1 MKKLLLFGFLN
12 LILSFNQANAQ
23 DWRNYLDHTNFKKY
37 QEANEKLL
45 PPAQSDI
52 RVVFMGNSI
61 TEAWPVIRPG
71 FFKKSNYVGR
81 GISGQTTPQMLLRF
95 RKDVINLQPRV
106 VVLLAGINDIAGN
119 TGYTPIE
126 LIAENIMSMTELA
139 EQNNIKVVLCAVL
152 PAIDFPW
159 NTGLEPVNKIIKL
172 NKIIKA
178 YAAQNDI
185 PYVDY
190 HTAMKDDKNGLKVPE
205 YTTADDLVHPN
216 EAGYIVMEKLVQP
229 AIDQALAASTL
240 SVVSFFTDHMVLQQ
254 NENVAIWG
262 SALSGNQVDVNGSWG
277 KSATTTTD
285 ENGNWKLTLITP
297 KAGGPYQINITSTN
311 SIIQVKDVMIGE
323 VWLASGQS
331 NMSMPLK
338 GWPPNDPI
346 KNSKEEILN
355 ANYSN
360 IRMFNVAN
368 RYSLDEENTFD
379 GDWNICNPE
388 NAPDFSATAYF
399 FARRLHQELNIP
411 IGIIHSSW
419 GGTPAEA
426 WTSKKEINKLGDFED
441 VMKDM
446 EDPDRK
452 RLAID
457 WYSKWNNQ
465 PVPKEYDGYDHI
477 DLGDLSLAQPEYN
490 DENWPTMVLP
500 ERIDLYDDQDLDGV
514 FWFRKT
520 VNLSDI
526 STDFNFTMGPVD
538 DIDAVFFNGKKIGG
552 TVNNYFDNRNYL
564 IPKSLLSKGENTLA
578 IRIIDLGGPG
588 NIQNDIKLTN
598 IKGQSISLK
607 GDWKYQF
614 TAELFNGKIYT
625 FDEGKFDLSK
635 RPRIINPSPYS
646 TPSCLYNA
654 MIHPLVPFNFKG
666 AIWYQGESNVGRA
679 EQYKRLFPI
688 MINDWRTQWNANF
701 PFYFVQIAP
710 YKYNSSDDPNLD
722 QSQKLRDAQRHT
734 LSVDKTGMVVTLD
747 IGNNTNIHPANKQ
760 AVGSRLADLALAN
773 DYGKKIVASGP
784 LYKSHTIKRKKIILE
799 FNSIGS
805 GLLNRNS
812 KLLGF
817 EIAGSDK
824 VFVPANAKIVGN
836 KISVCAKEI
845 SKPKYVRY
853 AWRDTSEASFFNKE
867 GLPAASFTTEK

>member
-311 SIIQVKDVMIGE
+311 SIIQVLLLIDQCC
-323 VWLASGQS
+323 L
-331 NMSMPLK
+331 LYLL
-338 GWPPNDPI
+338 
-346 KNSKEEILN
+346 KNSDHLK
-355 ANYSN
+355 
-360 IRMFNVAN
+360 
-368 RYSLDEENTFD
+368 
-379 GDWNICNPE
+379 P
-388 NAPDFSATAYF
+388 
-399 FARRLHQELNIP
+399 FAF
-411 IGIIHSSW
+411 G
-419 GGTPAEA
+419 
-426 WTSKKEINKLGDFED
+426 
-441 VMKDM
+441 
-446 EDPDRK
+446 
-452 RLAID
+452 
-457 WYSKWNNQ
+457 
-465 PVPKEYDGYDHI
+465 
-477 DLGDLSLAQPEYN
+477 
-490 DENWPTMVLP
+490 
-500 ERIDLYDDQDLDGV
+500 
-514 FWFRKT
+514 
-520 VNLSDI
+520 
-526 STDFNFTMGPVD
+526 
-538 DIDAVFFNGKKIGG
+538 
-552 TVNNYFDNRNYL
+552 L
-564 IPKSLLSKGENTLA
+564 I
-578 IRIIDLGGPG
+578 
-588 NIQNDIKLTN
+588 
-598 IKGQSISLK
+598 
-607 GDWKYQF
+607 
-614 TAELFNGKIYT
+614 
-625 FDEGKFDLSK
+625 
-635 RPRIINPSPYS
+635 
-646 TPSCLYNA
+646 
-654 MIHPLVPFNFKG
+654 V
-666 AIWYQGESNVGRA
+666 
-679 EQYKRLFPI
+679 
-688 MINDWRTQWNANF
+688 
-701 PFYFVQIAP
+701 
-710 YKYNSSDDPNLD
+710 
-722 QSQKLRDAQRHT
+722 
-734 LSVDKTGMVVTLD
+734 
-747 IGNNTNIHPANKQ
+747 
-760 AVGSRLADLALAN
+760 
-773 DYGKKIVASGP
+773 
-784 LYKSHTIKRKKIILE
+784 
-799 FNSIGS
+799 
-805 GLLNRNS
+805 
-812 KLLGF
+812 
-817 EIAGSDK
+817 
-824 VFVPANAKIVGN
+824 
-836 KISVCAKEI
+836 
-845 SKPKYVRY
+845 
-853 AWRDTSEASFFNKE
+853 
-867 GLPAASFTTEK
+867 